1 MLTCITRKEENTV
14 AGIIDVH
21 DLKFTY
27 SGQKR
32 PALDG
37 VSLAIPAGKW
47 VAVVG
52 HNGSGKSTLAKNILG
67 LLEPESGTVDVA
79 GMRLTADSV
88 WDIRAQVGIVFQNP
102 DNQFVGA
109 TVADDVAFGLENRAV
124 PRPEMLQRVDDAL
137 AAVGMS
143 AFKNRE
149 PAHLSG
155 GQKQRVAIAG
165 VVAQQPQILI
175 LDEATSML
183 DPAGRRD
190 VMTLIHSL
198 KDQLQLTVLSITHDL
213 EEAARADE
221 IIVLDNGHIVR
232 TGTPATI
239 FAHGSQVAEWGLDVP
254 YSEDLKERLAA
265 GGITMPATFTDE
277 ERLADY
283 LWTLNSTK

>member
-1 MLTCITRKEENTV
+1 M
-14 AGIIDVH
+14 AGIIDVQK
-21 DLKFTY
+21 LKFTY
-27 SGQKR
+27 SGQQR
-32 PALDG
+32 AALNG
-37 VSLAIPAGKW
+37 VNLSVPAGQW

-67 LLEPESGTVDVA
+67 LLEPESGTIDVA
-79 GMRLTADSV
+79 GIRLTAETV

-124 PRPEMLQRVDDAL
+124 PRAEMLQRVDDAL
-137 AAVGMS
+137 VAVGMS
-143 AFKNRE
+143 DFKNRE

-190 VMTLIHSL
+190 VMALIHTL
-198 KDQLQLTVLSITHDL
+198 KRQLNLTVLSITHDL
-213 EEAARADE
+213 EEAARADQVV
-221 IIVLDNGHIVR
+221 VLDDGQVVR
-232 TGTPATI
+232 AGTPEAI

-254 YSEDLKERLAA
+254 FSEDLKERLAA
-265 GGITMPATFTDE
+265 AGLTMPTTYTDG

>member
-1 MLTCITRKEENTV
+1 M
-14 AGIIDVH
+14 AGIIEVQG
-21 DLKFTY
+21 LRFAY
-27 SGQKR
+27 SGQDR
-32 PALDG
+32 PALDD
-37 VSLAIPAGKW
+37 VTLSIPRGSW

-67 LLEPESGTVDVA
+67 LLEPQAGTVQVA
-79 GMRLTADSV
+79 GMTLSEQTV

-124 PRPEMLQRVDDAL
+124 PRDEMMQRIDAAL
-137 AAVGMS
+137 DAVGMS

-149 PAHLSG
+149 PANLSG

-165 VVAQQPQILI
+165 VVAQRPQIVI

-190 VMTLIHSL
+190 VIKLIHTL
-198 KDQLQLTVLSITHDL
+198 KTQLNLTVLSITHDL
-213 EEAARADE
+213 EEAARADR
-221 IIVLDNGHIVR
+221 IIVLDNGHVVK
-232 TGTPATI
+232 TGTPQTI
-239 FAHGSQVAEWGLDVP
+239 FAHGSEVAAWGLDVP

-265 GGITMPATFTDE
+265 AGLDMPAGYSDA

-283 LWTLNSTK
+283 LWTLNSNK

>member
-1 MLTCITRKEENTV
+1 M
-14 AGIIDVH
+14 AGIIDVQK
-21 DLKFTY
+21 LKFTY
-27 SGQKR
+27 SGQQR
-32 PALDG
+32 AALNG
-37 VSLAIPAGKW
+37 VNLSVPAGQW

-67 LLEPESGTVDVA
+67 LLEPESGTIDVA
-79 GMRLTADSV
+79 GMRLTAETV

-124 PRPEMLQRVDDAL
+124 PRAEMLQRVDDAL

-143 AFKNRE
+143 DFKNRE

-165 VVAQQPQILI
+165 VVAQRPQILI

-190 VMTLIHSL
+190 VMALIHTL
-198 KDQLQLTVLSITHDL
+198 KRQLNLTVLSITHDL
-213 EEAARADE
+213 EEAARADQVV
-221 IIVLDNGHIVR
+221 VLDDGQVVR
-232 TGTPATI
+232 TGTPEAI

-254 YSEDLKERLAA
+254 FSEDLKERLAA
-265 GGITMPATFTDE
+265 AGLTMPTTYTDG

>member
-1 MLTCITRKEENTV
+1 
-14 AGIIDVH
+14 
-21 DLKFTY
+21 
-27 SGQKR
+27 
-32 PALDG
+32 
-37 VSLAIPAGKW
+37 
-47 VAVVG
+47 
-52 HNGSGKSTLAKNILG
+52 
-67 LLEPESGTVDVA
+67 
-79 GMRLTADSV
+79 
-88 WDIRAQVGIVFQNP
+88 VFQNP

-124 PRPEMLQRVDDAL
+124 PRAEMLQRVDDAL
-137 AAVGMS
+137 VAVGMS
-143 AFKNRE
+143 DFKNRE

-190 VMTLIHSL
+190 VMALIHTL
-198 KDQLQLTVLSITHDL
+198 KRQLNLTVLSITHDL
-213 EEAARADE
+213 EEAARADQVV
-221 IIVLDNGHIVR
+221 VLDDGQVVR
-232 TGTPATI
+232 AGTPEAI

-254 YSEDLKERLAA
+254 FSEDLKERLAA
-265 GGITMPATFTDE
+265 AGLTMPTTYTDG

>member
-1 MLTCITRKEENTV
+1 M
-14 AGIIDVH
+14 AGIIDVQK
-21 DLKFTY
+21 LKFTY
-27 SGQKR
+27 SGQQR
-32 PALDG
+32 AALNG
-37 VSLAIPAGKW
+37 VNLSVPAGQW

-67 LLEPESGTVDVA
+67 LLEPEAGTIDVA
-79 GMRLTADSV
+79 GMRLTAETV

-109 TVADDVAFGLENRAV
+109 TVADDVAFSLENRAV
-124 PRPEMLQRVDDAL
+124 PRAEMLQRVDDAL

-143 AFKNRE
+143 DFKNRE

-190 VMTLIHSL
+190 VMALIHTL
-198 KDQLQLTVLSITHDL
+198 KRQLNLTVLSITHDL
-213 EEAARADE
+213 EEAARADQVV
-221 IIVLDNGHIVR
+221 VLDDGQVVR
-232 TGTPATI
+232 AGTPEAI
-239 FAHGSQVAEWGLDVP
+239 FAHGSQVEEWGLDVP
-254 YSEDLKERLAA
+254 FSEDLKERLAA
-265 GGITMPATFTDE
+265 AGLTMPTTYTDG

>member
-1 MLTCITRKEENTV
+1 M
-14 AGIIDVH
+14 AGIIDVQK
-21 DLKFTY
+21 LKFTY
-27 SGQKR
+27 SGQQR
-32 PALDG
+32 AALNG
-37 VSLAIPAGKW
+37 VNLSVPAGQW

-67 LLEPESGTVDVA
+67 LLEPESGTIDVA
-79 GMRLTADSV
+79 GIRLTAETV

-124 PRPEMLQRVDDAL
+124 PRAEMLQRVDDAL

-143 AFKNRE
+143 DFKNRE

-190 VMTLIHSL
+190 VMALIHTL
-198 KDQLQLTVLSITHDL
+198 KRQLNLTVLSITHDL
-213 EEAARADE
+213 EEAARADQVV
-221 IIVLDNGHIVR
+221 VLDDGQVVR
-232 TGTPATI
+232 TCTPEAI

-254 YSEDLKERLAA
+254 FSEDLKERLAA
-265 GGITMPATFTDE
+265 AGLTMPTTYTDG

>member
-1 MLTCITRKEENTV
+1 M
-14 AGIIDVH
+14 AGIIDVQK
-21 DLKFTY
+21 LKFTY
-27 SGQKR
+27 SGQQR
-32 PALDG
+32 AALNG
-37 VSLAIPAGKW
+37 VNLSVPAGQW

-67 LLEPESGTVDVA
+67 LLEPEAGTIDVA
-79 GMRLTADSV
+79 GMRLTAETV

-124 PRPEMLQRVDDAL
+124 PRAEMLQRVDDAL

-143 AFKNRE
+143 DFKNRE

-190 VMTLIHSL
+190 VMALIHTL
-198 KDQLQLTVLSITHDL
+198 KRQLNLTVLSITHDL
-213 EEAARADE
+213 EEAARADQVV
-221 IIVLDNGHIVR
+221 VLDDGQVVR
-232 TGTPATI
+232 AGTPEAI

-254 YSEDLKERLAA
+254 FSEDLKERLAA
-265 GGITMPATFTDE
+265 AGLTMPTTYTDG